1 MRRAVQAQG
10 ASRGLAL
17 GRARVRQS
25 QVFDAAPEQISAQ
38 AVDGEVER
46 LHLAFDV
53 ARSELMEMRQRLQG
67 ALAHELGE
75 FLDLHGLILDD
86 PELLHGLDDLIR
98 KANYSADYALRLQ
111 RDRLASV
118 FDGIDDPYMRSRRE
132 DLDHVIGRVHA
143 ALHRNP
149 GSDVIGLAG
158 DVLVADTVAPSEL
171 AQLTERGVVA
181 VITTQGSA
189 LSHSAIL
196 ARSLHLPLVVGAHE
210 AFAKIADGDAL
221 LVDGASGEIIIEP
234 DADDLRRFKQMQRE
248 TARDRKALQRLRD
261 AETITL
267 DGTTVRLF
275 ANAESRDD
283 VGQAYELGASGVGL
297 YRTEFLFLQ
306 GRESPDEEQQF
317 LAYRD
322 LVMGMRGR
330 PVTLRT
336 LDLGADKA
344 DSAGICL
351 QGEPNPALG
360 VRGVRLSLSQP
371 HLFRTQMR
379 ALLRASA
386 YGKMNILIPMVTCRE
401 EIYAV
406 RRLIV
411 SCREELHD
419 ENHAVAKQVNL
430 GIMVEVPAAA
440 LALPQLAHDCD
451 FLSVGTNDLVQY
463 LLAMDR
469 GNEALAK
476 SNSPLHPAV
485 LRVLRDIL
493 TFGLRRGIPV
503 SVCGEMA
510 GDPVFTRL
518 LLGLGLR
525 DFSLHPSNLLEVRRQ
540 IREVSLADCQRLCRR
555 VLLAKDRAHLEKLV
569 LGRSTTTGH

>member
-1 MRRAVQAQG
+1 MRRFLHAQG

-17 GRARVRQS
+17 GRARVRHS
-25 QVFDAAPEQISAQ
+25 QVFDVAIESISAS
-38 AVDGEVER
+38 AIEGEIER

-53 ARSELMEMRQRLQG
+53 ARSELMDMRQKLQG
-67 ALAHELGE
+67 VLAHELGE
-75 FLDLHGLILDD
+75 FLDLHNLILDD

-111 RDRLASV
+111 RDRLASI

-158 DVLVADTVAPSEL
+158 DVLVADAIAPSEL

-181 VITTQGSA
+181 VITSQGSA

-210 AFAKIADGDAL
+210 AHMKIADGDAL

-234 DADDLRRFKQMQRE
+234 DAEDLRQFKRMQRE
-248 TARDRKALQRLRD
+248 TARERKALQRLRD

-267 DGTTVRLF
+267 DGTTIRLF
-275 ANAESRDD
+275 ANAESRED
-283 VGQAYELGASGVGL
+283 VAQAYELGASGVGL

-306 GRESPDEEQQF
+306 GREPPDEEQQF

-344 DSAGICL
+344 DSAGICV

-360 VRGVRLSLSQP
+360 VRGIRLSLAQP
-371 HLFRTQMR
+371 GLFRAQMR

-386 YGKMNILIPMVTCRE
+386 YGKMNILVPM
-401 EIYAV
+401 
-406 RRLIV
+406 V
-411 SCREELHD
+411 SCREEVLAVRQLMSHCRDELHA
-419 ENHAVAKQVNL
+419 ENHAIAKQVNL
-430 GIMVEVPAAA
+430 GIMIEVPAAA
-440 LALPQLAHDCD
+440 LALPQLAYDSD

-469 GNEALAK
+469 GNEALA
-476 SNSPLHPAV
+476 SANSPLHPAV
-485 LRVLRDIL
+485 LRVLLDIL
-493 TFGLRRGIPV
+493 KFGRKRGIPV
-503 SVCGEMA
+503 AICGEMA
-510 GDPVFTRL
+510 GDPLFTRL

-525 DFSLHPSNLLEVRRQ
+525 EFSLHPSNLLELRRR
-540 IREVSLADCQRLCRR
+540 IREVNLVDCQRLCRR
-555 VLLAKDRAHLEKLV
+555 LLRARDRSQLEALIHQ
-569 LGRSTTTGH
+569 GNHG

>member
-1 MRRAVQAQG
+1 M
-10 ASRGLAL
+10 
-17 GRARVRQS
+17 
-25 QVFDAAPEQISAQ
+25 
-38 AVDGEVER
+38 
-46 LHLAFDV
+46 
-53 ARSELMEMRQRLQG
+53 
-67 ALAHELGE
+67 
-75 FLDLHGLILDD
+75 
-86 PELLHGLDDLIR
+86 
-98 KANYSADYALRLQ
+98 
-111 RDRLASV
+111 
-118 FDGIDDPYMRSRRE
+118 
-132 DLDHVIGRVHA
+132 
-143 ALHRNP
+143 
-149 GSDVIGLAG
+149 
-158 DVLVADTVAPSEL
+158 
-171 AQLTERGVVA
+171 
-181 VITTQGSA
+181 
-189 LSHSAIL
+189 
-196 ARSLHLPLVVGAHE
+196 
-210 AFAKIADGDAL
+210 
-221 LVDGASGEIIIEP
+221 
-234 DADDLRRFKQMQRE
+234 RRFKHLQRE

-283 VGQAYELGASGVGL
+283 VAQAYELGASGVGL

-306 GRESPDEEQQF
+306 GRKSPDEEQQF

-360 VRGVRLSLSQP
+360 VRGIRLSLSQP

-493 TFGLRRGIPV
+493 SFGLRRGIPV
-503 SVCGEMA
+503 SICGEMA

-518 LLGLGLR
+518 LVGLGLR
-525 DFSLHPSNLLEVRRQ
+525 DFSLHPSNLLEIRRQ

-569 LGRSTTTGH
+569 LGRSTSTGH